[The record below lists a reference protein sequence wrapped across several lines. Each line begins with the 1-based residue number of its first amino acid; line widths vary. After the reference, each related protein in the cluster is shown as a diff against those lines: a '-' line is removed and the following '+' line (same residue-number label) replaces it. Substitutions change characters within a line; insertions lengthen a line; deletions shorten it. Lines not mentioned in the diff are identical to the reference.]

1 MDDLWGGKHHI
12 APAQRTRRPRPT
24 HSSTSVTLSAA
35 QCRCFGLT
43 WQVIG
48 LAGEKHCTICG
59 AKGACPGCA
68 ASLLSA
74 NVYLVYCTQHMP
86 QREVQP

>member
-12 APAQRTRRPRPT
+12 APVQRTRRPKPAR
-24 HSSTSVTLSAA
+24 SSTPVTLPAA
-35 QCRCFGLT
+35 QCRCFDHT

-59 AKGACPGCA
+59 AQGACPGCA
-68 ASLLSA
+68 ASPLSA

-86 QREVQP
+86 